1 LHRIVTCPTVGGHA
15 SRRRA
20 RCVRDAW
27 TPFRCAVRALW
38 KKDLRP
44 DERLARVVIPRRCHR
59 RRNGRTNGN
68 PRVFLVN
75 TLFWKILVT
84 RVNRKISRVEYGGNG
99 RSNRAAGCCGPRR
112 KGGSPSSG
120 PTCAMLSLKWV
131 AVGTIRDSGTRK
143 FL

>member
-1 LHRIVTCPTVGGHA
+1 ARCVVDGELGCLHRIVTCPTVGGHA

-59 RRNGRTNGN
+59 RRNGRTERQSTRSFGEYAFLEDSRYASQPKNISGRIRRGRTEE
-68 PRVFLVN
+68 PR
-75 TLFWKILVT
+75 
-84 RVNRKISRVEYGGNG
+84 G
-99 RSNRAAGCCGPRR
+99 RGVWCAAGGRGARP
-112 KGGSPSSG
+112 PASS
-120 PTCAMLSLKWV
+120 CDA
-131 AVGTIRDSGTRK
+131 II
-143 FL
+143 

>member
-1 LHRIVTCPTVGGHA
+1 MLRGAGHDT
-15 SRRRA
+15 SETR
-20 RCVRDAW
+20 

-84 RVNRKISRVEYGGNG
+84 RVNRKISRVEYGGEGGGHNPAGGWWVG
-99 RSNRAAGCCGPRR
+99 RAGE
-112 KGGSPSSG
+112 
-120 PTCAMLSLKWV
+120 
-131 AVGTIRDSGTRK
+131 
-143 FL
+143 